1 MAGACPRRV
10 AARLFYQAP
19 ATVPNS
25 LLCYVFVCFFSFK
38 TVDYFI
44 LKLNQNGRMECCS
57 IIGTWKMKGEDMIEL
72 QYGPIKETLFVCPA
86 WDWER
91 MEPTL
96 ALTGT
101 DNQGICIFGRKI
113 TVKKTV
119 KGNA

>member
-1 MAGACPRRV
+1 MRYAGERRQKIERKDIV
-10 AARLFYQAP
+10 GRYDRIRLAP
-19 ATVPNS
+19 AMPQGVTNS
-25 LLCYVFVCFFSFK
+25 VS
-38 TVDYFI
+38 

-119 KGNA
+119 KGNV